1 MSKVLK
7 TFRARL
13 AFWIAMSALGILLT
27 TGFAVFV
34 SVRTA
39 LQEKQDETLLEITRT
54 EIESAGAKEIGDP
67 LEIGINDES
76 ILVWNEVTGEI
87 VLERGIVSLRS
98 EKRPVRQRLFTHLY
112 RHGHTYRA
120 LYYPYEDNGTRNIAL
135 CIESMAP
142 MQSTLRNIVF
152 HMLLIGLLGAGATCL
167 LAWNLSVRL
176 TKPLREIAR
185 QTASI
190 HMADLSLRLP
200 QLSEDA
206 ELVDVTEGI
215 NGMLTR
221 LESLF
226 EGQAQFI
233 ADAAHELRSPLAN
246 LRTTAEVALR
256 RQDPKTHQRAL
267 QITVTEVERLTRL
280 TESLLTLSLADA
292 GALVQERVPVD
303 IAQIITESA
312 EAIRARAEEAGVK
325 IELQTES
332 FSIRGDR
339 LRLQQIFDNLLD
351 NAVRYSLP
359 GGIVRIDIERM
370 EDSVDIYIQD
380 EGPGISEA
388 NLAHVFERLWR
399 ADTARSRVTG
409 GFGLGL
415 SIVKAIVEAHGGS
428 ISISSTIGEGTAV
441 QIRFLLND
449 EQVQRPY
456 AR

>member
-34 SVRTA
+34 SVRIA
-39 LQEKQDETLLEITRT
+39 LQEKQDETILEITRT
-54 EIESAGAKEIGDP
+54 EIESVSEKEIGDP

-76 ILVWNEVTGEI
+76 ILVWNEATGEI

-98 EKRPVRQRLFTHLY
+98 EKRTVRKRLFTHLY
-112 RHGHTYRA
+112 RHGHIYRA
-120 LYYPYEDNGTRNIAL
+120 LYYPYEDNGVRNIAL

-167 LAWNLSVRL
+167 LSWNLAVRL

-190 HMADLSLRLP
+190 HTADLSLRLP
-200 QLSEDA
+200 QLSEDE

-215 NGMLTR
+215 NGMLAR

-267 QITVTEVERLTRL
+267 QITITEVERLTRL
-280 TESLLTLSLADA
+280 TDSLLTLSLADA
-292 GALVQERVPVD
+292 GTLVQERVPVD

-325 IELQTES
+325 IELQTEP
-332 FSIRGDR
+332 FSIRGDC
-339 LRLQQIFDNLLD
+339 LRLQQVFANLLD

-359 GGIVRIDIERM
+359 GGSVRIRIERKG
-370 EDSVDIYIQD
+370 DRADIYIED
-380 EGPGISEA
+380 EGPGISEVD
-388 NLAHVFERLWR
+388 LSHVFERLWR
-399 ADTARSRVTG
+399 ADTARARVTG

-428 ISISSTIGEGTAV
+428 ASVQSTLGKGTVV
-441 QIRFLLND
+441 QIRFPLND
-449 EQVQRPY
+449 EQVQRPS
-456 AR
+456 

>member
-1 MSKVLK
+1 
-7 TFRARL
+7 
-13 AFWIAMSALGILLT
+13 MSALGILLT
-27 TGFAVFV
+27 TGLAVFV

-54 EIESAGAKEIGDP
+54 EIESVGGKEIGDP

-76 ILVWNEVTGEI
+76 ILVWNEATGKI

-98 EKRPVRQRLFTHLY
+98 EKRTVRKHLFTRLY
-112 RHGHTYRA
+112 LHGNTYRA
-120 LYYPYEDNGTRNIAL
+120 LYYPYEDNGVRNITL

-142 MQSTLRNIVF
+142 MQSTLRSIVF
-152 HMLLIGLLGAGATCL
+152 RMLLIGMSGAGATCL

-176 TKPLREIAR
+176 TRPLRAIAR
-185 QTASI
+185 QTAGI
-190 HMADLSLRLP
+190 HTPELSLRLP
-200 QLSEDA
+200 HLSEDE
-206 ELVDVTEGI
+206 ELVDVTDGI
-215 NGMLTR
+215 NGMLAR

-312 EAIRARAEEAGVK
+312 EAIRPRAEEAGVR
-325 IELQTES
+325 IELQTEP
-332 FSIRGDR
+332 FSIRGDC
-339 LRLQQIFDNLLD
+339 LRLQQVFANLLD

-359 GGIVRIDIERM
+359 GGSVQIRSERKR
-370 EDSVDIYIQD
+370 DKADIYIED
-380 EGPGISEA
+380 EGPGISEVH
-388 NLAHVFERLWR
+388 LPHVFERLYR
-399 ADTARSRVTG
+399 ADTARARVTG

-428 ISISSTIGEGTAV
+428 VSVRSTVGKGTAV
-441 QIRFLLND
+441 QIRFPLADLTT
-449 EQVQRPY
+449 PH
-456 AR
+456 

>member
-54 EIESAGAKEIGDP
+54 EIESVGGKEIGDP

-76 ILVWNEVTGEI
+76 ILVWNEATGKI
-87 VLERGIVSLRS
+87 VLERGLVSLRS
-98 EKRPVRQRLFTHLY
+98 EKRTVRKRVFTHLY
-112 RHGHTYRA
+112 RHGQIYRA
-120 LYYPYEDNGTRNIAL
+120 LYYPFEDNGVRNIAL

-142 MQSTLRNIVF
+142 LQSTLRSIVF
-152 HMLLIGLLGAGATCL
+152 RMLLIGMLGAGATCL
-167 LAWNLSVRL
+167 LAWKLSVRL
-176 TKPLREIAR
+176 TQPLREIAR
-185 QTASI
+185 QTAGT
-190 HMADLSLRLP
+190 HTADLSLRLP
-200 QLSEDA
+200 HLSEDA

-215 NGMLTR
+215 NGMLAR

-303 IAQIITESA
+303 IAQIVTESA
-312 EAIRARAEEAGVK
+312 EAIRARAEEAGVT
-325 IELQTES
+325 IELQTEP
-332 FSIRGDR
+332 FSIRGDC
-339 LRLQQIFDNLLD
+339 LRLQQVFANLLD

-359 GGIVRIDIERM
+359 GGSVRIRIERKG
-370 EDSVDIYIQD
+370 DRADIYIED
-380 EGPGISEA
+380 EGSGISEA
-388 NLAHVFERLWR
+388 NLPHVFERLWR
-399 ADTARSRVTG
+399 ADTARARVTG

-415 SIVKAIVEAHGGS
+415 PIVKAIVEAHGGS
-428 ISISSTIGEGTAV
+428 VSVRSTVGKGTAV
-441 QIRFLLND
+441 QIRFPLADLTT
-449 EQVQRPY
+449 PH
-456 AR
+456 

>member
-1 MSKVLK
+1 MSKILK

-13 AFWIAMSALGILLT
+13 AFWIAMSALGILLA

-54 EIESAGAKEIGDP
+54 ELESVGGKEIGDP

-76 ILVWNEVTGEI
+76 ILVWNEATGKI
-87 VLERGIVSLRS
+87 VLERGLVSLRS
-98 EKRPVRQRLFTHLY
+98 AKRTVRKRLFTRLY

-120 LYYPYEDNGTRNIAL
+120 LYYPYEDNGVRNIAL

-142 MQSTLRNIVF
+142 MQSTLRSIVF
-152 HMLLIGLLGAGATCL
+152 RMLLIGMLGAGATCL
-167 LAWNLSVRL
+167 LAWKLAVRL
-176 TKPLREIAR
+176 TQPLHEIAR

-200 QLSEDA
+200 QLTEDE

-215 NGMLTR
+215 NGMLAR

-267 QITVTEVERLTRL
+267 QITVAEVERLTRL

-292 GALVQERVPVD
+292 GALVQERVAVD
-303 IAQIITESA
+303 IAQVITESA

-325 IELQTES
+325 IELQTEPL
-332 FSIRGDR
+332 SIRGDQ
-339 LRLQQIFDNLLD
+339 LRLQQVFDNLLD
-351 NAVRYSLP
+351 NAVRYSLS
-359 GGIVRIDIERM
+359 GGSVRIRIERKG
-370 EDSVDIYIQD
+370 DRADIYIED

-388 NLAHVFERLWR
+388 NLPHMFERLWR
-399 ADTARSRVTG
+399 ADTARARVTG

-415 SIVKAIVEAHGGS
+415 SIVKAIVEAHGGIVS
-428 ISISSTIGEGTAV
+428 VRSTVGKGTAV
-441 QIRFLLND
+441 QIRFPLADLTT
-449 EQVQRPY
+449 PH
-456 AR
+456 

>member
-13 AFWIAMSALGILLT
+13 AFWIAMSALGILLA

-54 EIESAGAKEIGDP
+54 EIESVGGKEIGDP

-76 ILVWNEVTGEI
+76 ILVWREATGKI
-87 VLERGIVSLRS
+87 VLERGLVSLRS
-98 EKRPVRQRLFTHLY
+98 EKRTVRKRLFTHLY

-120 LYYPYEDNGTRNIAL
+120 LYYPYEDNGVRNIAL

-142 MQSTLRNIVF
+142 MQSTLRSIVF
-152 HMLLIGLLGAGATCL
+152 RMLLIGMLGAGATCL

-176 TKPLREIAR
+176 TRPLREIAR

-190 HMADLSLRLP
+190 HTADLSLRLP
-200 QLSEDA
+200 QLSEDE

-215 NGMLTR
+215 NGMLAR

-267 QITVTEVERLTRL
+267 QITITEVERLTRL

-292 GALVQERVPVD
+292 GALVQERVLVD

-325 IELQTES
+325 IELQTEP
-332 FSIRGDR
+332 FSIRGDC
-339 LRLQQIFDNLLD
+339 LRLQQVFANLLD

-359 GGIVRIDIERM
+359 GGSVRIRIERKG
-370 EDSVDIYIQD
+370 DRADIYIED

-388 NLAHVFERLWR
+388 NLPHVFERLWR
-399 ADTARSRVTG
+399 ADTARARVTG

-415 SIVKAIVEAHGGS
+415 PIVKAIVEAHGGS
-428 ISISSTIGEGTAV
+428 VSVRSTVGKGTAV
-441 QIRFLLND
+441 QIRFPLADLTT
-449 EQVQRPY
+449 PH
-456 AR
+456 